1 MYAWLIT
8 RDHLSNEEDRG
19 AVGPRG
25 CPLTSDEIT
34 AVGSRFRMLS
44 DDGELY
50 YEGLYAGPDDET
62 LFAPLE
68 DFGMPNAGAT
78 TIQYRNASGAWE
90 AL

>member
-8 RDHLSNEEDRG
+8 RDYVSNEQDRG
-19 AVGPRG
+19 TIGPRG
-25 CPLTSDEIT
+25 CPLTGEEIT
-34 AVGSRFRMLS
+34 AVGIRFRMLS

-50 YEGLYAGPDDET
+50 YEGLYSGPDDET

-78 TIQYRNASGAWE
+78 TIEYRNAAGAWE

>member
-8 RDHLSNEEDRG
+8 RDDVSEGKDKG
-19 AVGPRG
+19 TIGPRG
-25 CPLTSDEIT
+25 CPLTSEEIT
-34 AVGSRFRMLS
+34 AVGSRFRLLS

-50 YEGLYAGPDDET
+50 YEGLYTGPDDET

-78 TIQYRNASGAWE
+78 AIEYRNAAGAWE

>member
-8 RDHLSNEEDRG
+8 RDCVSEGKDKG
-19 AVGPRG
+19 TIGPRG
-25 CPLTSDEIT
+25 CTLTSEEIT
-34 AVGSRFRMLS
+34 AVGIRFRLLS

-50 YEGLYAGPDDET
+50 YEGLYSGPDDET
-62 LFAPLE
+62 LFAPLD

-78 TIQYRNASGAWE
+78 TIQYRSAAGAWE